1 MTTQINGI
9 QQSAC
14 LSRSSPNQP

>member
-9 QQSAC
+9 QKSAC
-14 LSRSSPNQP
+14 LSHSSPNQP

>member
-1 MTTQINGI
+1 MTTRINGI

-14 LSRSSPNQP
+14 LSHTSPNQP

>member
-14 LSRSSPNQP
+14 LSHSSPNQP